1 ASMAY
6 LKLHAVAY
14 LKIDRS
20 FITGLPADTNNAVIA
35 RAIVAMA
42 TNLGLVTIAE
52 GVETEAERK
61 FLLQVGCAEGQG
73 YLYSHP
79 SPPGEIV
86 RVLRSRQQRAEPRLE
101 LIASPLR

>member
-1 ASMAY
+1 MTEGAILRMGKDTDRTLRALDALGIGIAVDDFGTGYASMAY
-6 LKLHAVAY
+6 LKLPAVAY

-52 GVETEAERK
+52 GVETEAEI
-61 FLLQVGCAEGQG
+61 G
-73 YLYSHP
+73 
-79 SPPGEIV
+79 
-86 RVLRSRQQRAEPRLE
+86 RAHV
-101 LIASPLR
+101 